1 MQFGRSQTEVTEAE
15 ISNNKLWKPWLEG
28 KRKRTSGARATQQKM
43 EPWQVSLV
51 GAGDMSED
59 ADQAKGEG
67 KSAFPLSSILQY
79 SAWAFHWPDPSTP
92 CDKEV

>member
-1 MQFGRSQTEVTEAE
+1 
-15 ISNNKLWKPWLEG
+15 
-28 KRKRTSGARATQQKM
+28 M

-67 KSAFPLSSILQY
+67 KSAFPFSSILQY
-79 SAWAFHWPDPSTP
+79 PAWAFHWPDPSTP

>member
-43 EPWQVSLV
+43 EPWQVVLRHQ
-51 GAGDMSED
+51 E
-59 ADQAKGEG
+59 GEG
-67 KSAFPLSSILQY
+67 KALFQN
-79 SAWAFHWPDPSTP
+79 
-92 CDKEV
+92 